1 MFRLLDE
8 PISYQLSVHFRNYQS
23 HYGKGSFV
31 KDFNAVIAGKEHF
44 DRKRYGAMNTFVA
57 HYGAA
62 TIRRFMTEILSVK
75 VA

>member
-31 KDFNAVIAGKEHF
+31 KDFNAVLAGKEHF
-44 DRKRYGAMNTFVA
+44 DRRRYAAMSTFVA
-57 HYGAA
+57 HYGEA
-62 TIRRFMTEILSVK
+62 IMRRFMTEILSVK
-75 VA
+75 AA